1 MNNRLGLGLAV
12 GAGYLLGRTK
22 KLKFAFAVGTFVAG
36 KKLQLSPKA
45 LMDFASSQLQNNP
58 QFKEIGDQLRE
69 DMRGVG
75 KAATGAIINR
85 QLGGLADRL
94 HSSTLNVQDKAAGI
108 VPDITSLKDQD
119 KGRDEEQDEEPEEET
134 EEREQPRRQTRK
146 RAASSES
153 GPSDSRSSES
163 GSSRSG
169 SSRSGSS
176 RSGSSGSASGSRTA
190 GKTGSGTAKK
200 TASGAGAAKKTAS
213 RTASGTAA
221 KKTTSGTAK
230 KTAGAAKKTASR
242 GGRGRG

>member
-85 QLGGLADRL
+85 QLSGLADKL
-94 HSSTLNVQDKAAGI
+94 HDRTLNVQDRAAGI
-108 VPDITSLKDQD
+108 VPDITSLKDD
-119 KGRDEEQDEEPEEET
+119 KGEEEYDEEPEAEEKR
-134 EEREQPRRQTRK
+134 EEPRRQARPRK
-146 RAASSES
+146 QAASSTAKKAT
-153 GPSDSRSSES
+153 GGARST
-163 GSSRSG
+163 GQG
-169 SSRSGSS
+169 AAKKTA
-176 RSGSSGSASGSRTA
+176 SSGTAKKATGGTAKKATGGARKTASGA
-190 GKTGSGTAKK
+190 SGTAKK
-200 TASGAGAAKKTAS
+200 TAARRTSAAK
-213 RTASGTAA
+213 G
-221 KKTTSGTAK
+221 GQ
-230 KTAGAAKKTASR
+230 SR
-242 GGRGRG
+242 G

>member
-85 QLGGLADRL
+85 QLSGLADKL
-94 HSSTLNVQDKAAGI
+94 HDRTLNVQDKAAGI
-108 VPDITSLKDQD
+108 VPDITSLKDE
-119 KGRDEEQDEEPEEET
+119 KGEEEYDEEPEAE
-134 EEREQPRRQTRK
+134 EEREEPRRQARPRK
-146 RAASSES
+146 QASSS
-153 GPSDSRSSES
+153 
-163 GSSRSG
+163 
-169 SSRSGSS
+169 
-176 RSGSSGSASGSRTA
+176 SSGSRTTSGSRTA
-190 GKTGSGTAKK
+190 KKATGSARSTGQ
-200 TASGAGAAKKTAS
+200 GAAKKTAS
-213 RTASGTAA
+213 
-221 KKTTSGTAK
+221 SGTAK
-230 KTAGAAKKTASR
+230 KATGGTAKKATGGARKTASGATGAAKKTAARKTSAAKGGQNR
-242 GGRGRG
+242 G